1 MEPQAKPT
9 RQPVL
14 TPVMRWFM
22 LAMVLANI
30 GGMMTPLLMP
40 LYLTELGAD
49 IVDVGLVFTLT
60 SAVVLVLQ
68 VLGGWVSDSIGRLKA
83 VAIGSI
89 GGTLGYAAMF
99 LAPTWQWMI
108 VALAI
113 YQIPFALVGP
123 SFQAFFAENSD
134 EENRGKVFGITDT
147 IFKVTGV
154 IGPPLG
160 GFLVSLIGFK
170 NMLIVSGSLY
180 ACAAILRIWM
190 ATTMKSSVV
199 HHSSGKLTMGSLKS
213 SMTRMVG
220 MLIGGGVITWIFL
233 TDGVADIAFRMSGE
247 LQPLYLSQ
255 IGNINVTQIGILGSI
270 GAIAGMFV
278 PILSGKL
285 VDKYDERVSL
295 ISGFVMI
302 FTALMIFL
310 QADSF
315 ITFALSWGVFGFGG
329 GMLGPAY
336 QSLISKVVPAK
347 LLGTFSG
354 VLYSS
359 LGFISLPGPW
369 LGAQL
374 WEHVSPQFPFIIT
387 AAASLLIVI
396 PIYFKFR
403 LPDKDKQ
410 APSTHENSSGLSTS
424 VVDTV
429 PNDQEIS

>member
-1 MEPQAKPT
+1 MQPQAKPK

-147 IFKVTGV
+147 IFKITGV

-170 NMLIVSGSLY
+170 NMLIASGSLY

-295 ISGFVMI
+295 ISGFMMI

-403 LPDKDKQ
+403 LPDKDKE
-410 APSTHENSSGLSTS
+410 APSTHEYSSGLSTS
-424 VVDTV
+424 LVDTI